1 MTWQQLFTSS
11 IGKKIV
17 MALSGI
23 FLITFL
29 IVHVGINACIFA
41 NDGGEMFNK
50 AAHFMGSTVVV
61 RILEYGLF
69 AFFLLH
75 IIQGFVLWYQ
85 NSTKRKVGYAK
96 ALGSRGATWYSRS
109 MGLLGTIILLFL
121 VLHLSAFWVKARFT
135 HQDITEISYQPGNV
149 VMHNMYGLMQKT
161 FSITWVVVVYVL
173 GCISL
178 AYHLLHG
185 FKSSFRT
192 MGLSNKKYIG
202 LVKGTGYVYS
212 IVIPLVFALMPI
224 AIYFKWLK

>member
-17 MALSGI
+17 MALSGF

-29 IVHVGINACIFA
+29 IVHVGLNSCIFA

-50 AAHFMGSTVVV
+50 AAHFMGSAVVI

-69 AFFLLH
+69 AGFLVH

-96 ALGSRGATWYSRS
+96 PLGSRGATWYSRS
-109 MGLLGTIILLFL
+109 MGLLGTLILLFL
-121 VLHLSAFWVKARFT
+121 ILHLSAFWIKARFT
-135 HQDITEISYQPGNV
+135 HQDITEISYAPGNV

-161 FSITWVVVVYVL
+161 FSIPWVVAIYVS

-185 FKSSFRT
+185 FKSAFRT
-192 MGLSNKKYIG
+192 MGLSNRKYIAI
-202 LVKGTGYVYS
+202 VKGTGYVYS
-212 IVIPLVFALMPI
+212 IVVPLVFALMPI

>member
-17 MALSGI
+17 MALSGF

-29 IVHVGINACIFA
+29 IVHVGLNSCIFA

-50 AAHFMGSTVVV
+50 AAHFMGSMVVI

-69 AFFLLH
+69 AGFLLH

-85 NSTKRKVGYAK
+85 NSTTRKVGYAK
-96 ALGSRGATWYSRS
+96 ALGSRGSTWYSRS
-109 MGLLGTIILLFL
+109 MGLLGTLILLFL
-121 VLHLSAFWVKARFT
+121 ILHLSAFWVKARFT
-135 HQDITEISYQPGNV
+135 HQDIVPIVYNNV
-149 VMHNMYGLMQKT
+149 EMHNMYRLMQLT
-161 FSITWVVVVYVL
+161 FSIPWVVVVYVL

-185 FKSSFRT
+185 FKSAFRT

-224 AIYFKWLK
+224 AIHFKWLK